1 MWQRPRSG
9 IVRWSRSA
17 SSPPEAQLP
26 TSYLL
31 WLVGILAS
39 LVMLNVLGTVVEHR
53 GAVVAVMICAVATSG
68 AGLLALLSAP
78 LRTTR
83 VGLTTVPVNR

>member
-1 MWQRPRSG
+1 
-9 IVRWSRSA
+9 
-17 SSPPEAQLP
+17 
-26 TSYLL
+26 
-31 WLVGILAS
+31 
-39 LVMLNVLGTVVEHR
+39 MLNVLGTVVEHR